1 MSLKKN
7 KIYNQFLQCPSCLH
21 QTHIKGFKDLQKQS
35 FKIYI
40 NLRPKKKTKQR
51 NKENSSEDEYHEL
64 KSSRRSKYLI
74 ITSRKFNNKIKNLI
88 IKKKDGSTKILK
100 YKQNREVVMRADQV
114 IEDGDGNRLSESDSM
129 MITISKHE
137 RFLLRRAPFP
147 TCVLIIDEVKFGRIF
162 YFYFIFNMLLVLFV

>member
-1 MSLKKN
+1 M
-7 KIYNQFLQCPSCLH
+7 H

-40 NLRPKKKTKQR
+40 NLRPKKKK

-64 KSSRRSKYLI
+64 KSSRRSKNLI

-88 IKKKDGSTKILK
+88 INKKDGSTKILK

>member
-1 MSLKKN
+1 M
-7 KIYNQFLQCPSCLH
+7 H

>member
-1 MSLKKN
+1 M
-7 KIYNQFLQCPSCLH
+7 
-21 QTHIKGFKDLQKQS
+21 
-35 FKIYI
+35 
-40 NLRPKKKTKQR
+40 
-51 NKENSSEDEYHEL
+51 
-64 KSSRRSKYLI
+64 KSSRRSKNLI

-88 IKKKDGSTKILK
+88 IKKKDGSKKILK

>member
-1 MSLKKN
+1 M
-7 KIYNQFLQCPSCLH
+7 
-21 QTHIKGFKDLQKQS
+21 
-35 FKIYI
+35 
-40 NLRPKKKTKQR
+40 
-51 NKENSSEDEYHEL
+51 
-64 KSSRRSKYLI
+64 KSSRRSKNLI

-88 IKKKDGSTKILK
+88 INKKDGSTKILK

-137 RFLLRRAPFP
+137 RFLLTRAPFP
-147 TCVLIIDEVKFGRIF
+147 TCVLIIDEVKFGRLF

>member
-1 MSLKKN
+1 M
-7 KIYNQFLQCPSCLH
+7 
-21 QTHIKGFKDLQKQS
+21 
-35 FKIYI
+35 
-40 NLRPKKKTKQR
+40 
-51 NKENSSEDEYHEL
+51 
-64 KSSRRSKYLI
+64 KSSRRSKNLI

-88 IKKKDGSTKILK
+88 INKKDGSTKILK

-137 RFLLRRAPFP
+137 RFLLTRAPFP

>member
-1 MSLKKN
+1 M
-7 KIYNQFLQCPSCLH
+7 
-21 QTHIKGFKDLQKQS
+21 
-35 FKIYI
+35 
-40 NLRPKKKTKQR
+40 
-51 NKENSSEDEYHEL
+51 
-64 KSSRRSKYLI
+64 KSSRRSKNLI

-100 YKQNREVVMRADQV
+100 YKQNREAVMRADQV

>member
-64 KSSRRSKYLI
+64 KSSRRSKNLI

-88 IKKKDGSTKILK
+88 IKKKDGSKKILK

>member
-1 MSLKKN
+1 M
-7 KIYNQFLQCPSCLH
+7 
-21 QTHIKGFKDLQKQS
+21 
-35 FKIYI
+35 
-40 NLRPKKKTKQR
+40 
-51 NKENSSEDEYHEL
+51 

-100 YKQNREVVMRADQV
+100 YKQNREAVMRADQV

-137 RFLLRRAPFP
+137 RFLLTRAPFP

>member
-1 MSLKKN
+1 MSLKQN
-7 KIYNQFLQCPSCLH
+7 KIYNQFSQCPSCLH

-40 NLRPKKKTKQR
+40 NLRPKKK
-51 NKENSSEDEYHEL
+51 NSSEDEYHDL
-64 KSSRRSKYLI
+64 KSSRRSKNLI
-74 ITSRKFNNKIKNLI
+74 ITSRKFNKKIKNLI

-137 RFLLRRAPFP
+137 RFLLTRAPFP